1 MVETKMKHTTELQS
15 AGALSRRNGTSMPI
29 ISACLASA
37 GFTGGPPAIS
47 SGVMYNEQCRPQ
59 MKEAVW

>member
-1 MVETKMKHTTELQS
+1 
-15 AGALSRRNGTSMPI
+15 MPI

-47 SGVMYNEQCRPQ
+47 FGVMYNEQWLPQ